1 MAMTP
6 LGWKIYYGDG
16 TIRTSRQSTW
26 EGAPSTNVQ
35 FVAIIYAETYQR
47 SVQDGYDEQ
56 GNPINQ
62 RWITEHYLDTF
73 KEFDYYWFDPATLTG
88 GGSNLSAD
96 VPAGAL
102 VKRGRSMTETTWRNL
117 LAQAEEDR
125 QAP

>member
-6 LGWKIYYGDG
+6 LGWRIYYGDG
-16 TIRTSRQSTW
+16 TIRSSRQSTW

-62 RWITEHYLDTF
+62 RFVTEHYIDTF
-73 KEFDYYWFDPATLTG
+73 KECDYYWFNPLTRTG
-88 GGSNLSAD
+88 GCSNLSAD
-96 VPAGAL
+96 VPAGAS
-102 VKRGRSMTETTWRNL
+102 VKRGRSMQEADWRSL
-117 LAQAEEDR
+117 LAQAEENR
-125 QAP
+125 QGV